1 MQFVWQY
8 IGADCNHVYEFVACR
23 LDNCISSPTGWL
35 SEKPW
40 QFKWILSPKILCKI
54 PIKK

>member
-1 MQFVWQY
+1 MLLNANSYLVS
-8 IGADCNHVYEFVACR
+8 GATD
-23 LDNCISSPTGWL
+23 WL